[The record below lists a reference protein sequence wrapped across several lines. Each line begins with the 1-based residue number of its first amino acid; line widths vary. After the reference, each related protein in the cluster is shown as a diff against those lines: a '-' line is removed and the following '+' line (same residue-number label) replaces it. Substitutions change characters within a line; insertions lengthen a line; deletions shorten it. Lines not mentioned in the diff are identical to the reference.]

1 MQRRQFVYGLG
12 ILGSASLSA
21 ASFIPKAASSQ
32 EKAAQFTLP
41 ALPYAFNA
49 LEPFID
55 KRTMEL
61 HHDKHHAGYVKNL
74 NDALA
79 KYPQFQGQ
87 FQGKSIEF
95 LLQNLDSIPADI
107 RTTVR
112 NNGGGHANHS
122 MFWQMMAPK
131 AGGEPTGE
139 LAKDIIKTFGSFAAF
154 QAAFNEA
161 GAKRFGSGWAWLS
174 REKSGKLK
182 IASFPNQDGPIMVGE
197 YPLLGNDV
205 WEHAYYL
212 TYQNK
217 RADYLKAWWNVVN
230 WPEVERRYQ
239 AKG

>member
-1 MQRRQFVYGLG
+1 MQRRQFLYGLG
-12 ILGSASLSA
+12 ILGTASLGVSNFSA
-21 ASFIPKAASSQ
+21 DANAADAPG
-32 EKAAQFTLP
+32 KTAQFTLP

-55 KRTMEL
+55 KRTMEI
-61 HHDKHHAGYVKNL
+61 HHDRHHGAYVKNL
-74 NDALA
+74 NDAIA
-79 KYPQFQGQ
+79 KYSQLQGRP
-87 FQGKSIEF
+87 IEY

-112 NNGGGHANHS
+112 NNGGGHVNHS
-122 MFWQMMAPK
+122 MFWKMMAPK
-131 AGGEPTGE
+131 AGGEPKGE

-161 GAKRFGSGWAWLS
+161 GTKRFGSGWVWLS

-182 IASFPNQDGPIMVGE
+182 VASFPNQDNPIMVGE

-217 RADYLKAWWNVVN
+217 RPEYLKAWWNVVN
-230 WPEVERRYQ
+230 WTEVERRYQ